1 MQEQW
6 RAAFYGRCASAG
18 SQSCDVQVSKPI
30 QQHRLKGVNMLAS
43 YFLELHRP
51 WRDVGFVHPQV
62 IFASTTQIQ
71 VLTVFLKAH
80 LL

>member
-6 RAAFYGRCASAG
+6 RGAFYGCACAG
-18 SQSCDVQVSKPI
+18 SQSCDVQVKANSAAPVE
-30 QQHRLKGVNMLAS
+30 GVNMLAS

-71 VLTVFLKAH
+71 VLTVFFKAH
-80 LL
+80 QL

>member
-1 MQEQW
+1 VKANS
-6 RAAFYGRCASAG
+6 AAP
-18 SQSCDVQVSKPI
+18 VE
-30 QQHRLKGVNMLAS
+30 GVNMLAS

-71 VLTVFLKAH
+71 VLTVFFKAH
-80 LL
+80 QL